1 MCCNEWVSLCSY
13 GYHRRHWVKSVLMFV
28 FDDEVFVGMVVSVF
42 LSGMSFSQSWM
53 AAACVHV
60 GEDQGAGM
68 VCGARGC
75 CNGERFIR
83 RQRL

>member
-1 MCCNEWVSLCSY
+1 MGVA
-13 GYHRRHWVKSVLMFV
+13 MFLWISSQALGQIG
-28 FDDEVFVGMVVSVF
+28 FDVCFGDEEFVGMVVSVS
-42 LSGMSFSQSWM
+42 LSGISFPQSWM

-75 CNGERFIR
+75 CNRERFIR